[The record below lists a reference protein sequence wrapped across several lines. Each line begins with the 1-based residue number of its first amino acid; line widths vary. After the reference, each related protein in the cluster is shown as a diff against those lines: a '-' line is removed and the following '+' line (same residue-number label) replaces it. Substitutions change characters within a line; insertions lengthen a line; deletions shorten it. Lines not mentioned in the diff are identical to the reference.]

1 MILAFKL
8 VKLTIYTSNYMCAHT
23 RAYTH
28 TYTQTSAGA
37 LALAI
42 PSAWKFLPVQ
52 LPMAHPSLYS
62 GQASP
67 PQKGV
72 ELKNLSPSGKIK

>member
-1 MILAFKL
+1 MILAFKF
-8 VKLTIYTSNYMCAHT
+8 VKLDIHPVTRVRTHAHT
-23 RAYTH
+23 H
-28 TYTQTSAGA
+28 IHTSAGA

-42 PSAWKFLPVQ
+42 PSAWKFLPVRI
-52 LPMAHPSLYS
+52 PVAHPSLYS

-67 PQKGV
+67 PQKRV